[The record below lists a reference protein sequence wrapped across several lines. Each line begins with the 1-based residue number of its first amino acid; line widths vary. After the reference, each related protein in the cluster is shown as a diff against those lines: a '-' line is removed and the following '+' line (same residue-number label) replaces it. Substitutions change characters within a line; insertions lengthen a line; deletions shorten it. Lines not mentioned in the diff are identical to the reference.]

1 MENRTDAVDRII
13 AAWRAVRPDLDLRP
27 MATIGR
33 LGRTTAFVRKQV
45 EAELMRFDLAVP
57 DFDVLATL
65 RRAGPPY
72 RVTPTGLYRSLMLT
86 SGTMTSRLDSL
97 EQRGFVKRMD
107 DPGDRRGILVTL
119 TPAGL
124 ERLEAAVTA
133 HVANEARILSAL
145 TRTEQATLDT
155 LLRKLLASV
164 DTDAA
169 PLEEELSRRGPAR
182 SRRKRSGR

>member
-1 MENRTDAVDRII
+1 MDAVDRII
-13 AAWRAVRPDLDLRP
+13 AAWRAARPDLDLRA

-45 EAELMRFDLAVP
+45 EAELMQFELAVA
-57 DFDVLATL
+57 DFDVLAAL

-107 DPGDRRGILVTL
+107 DPEDRRGILVTL

-133 HVANEARILSAL
+133 HAANETRILAAL
-145 TRTEQATLDT
+145 TRAEQATLDAI
-155 LLRKLLASV
+155 LRKLLASL
-164 DTDAA
+164 DADDA
-169 PLEEELSRRGPAR
+169 STGDELPRQRAGRP
-182 SRRKRSGR
+182 KRSSASR

>member
-1 MENRTDAVDRII
+1 MGYRTDAVDRFV
-13 AAWRAVRPDLDLRP
+13 AAWRAERPDIELRA

-33 LGRTTAFVRKQV
+33 LGRTSVLVRKLV
-45 EAELMRFDLAVP
+45 ESELARFDLAVA

-72 RVTPTGLYRSLMLT
+72 SMTPTQLYKSLMLT

-97 EQRGFVKRMD
+97 ELRGLVARAD

-119 TPAGL
+119 TPTGL
-124 ERLEAAVTA
+124 KRVDAAVTA

-145 TRTEQATLDT
+145 TKAEQTVLDDI
-155 LLRKLLASV
+155 LRKLLV
-164 DTDAA
+164 RLDPEGEAA
-169 PLEEELSRRGPAR
+169 DEAPGRGMARTRQGKRR
-182 SRRKRSGR
+182 

>member
-1 MENRTDAVDRII
+1 MEDHTDAVDRFV
-13 AAWRAVRPDLDLRP
+13 AAWRAQRPDLDLRA
-27 MATIGR
+27 MATVGR
-33 LGRTTAFVRKQV
+33 LGRTTALVRKLV
-45 EAELMRFDLAVP
+45 ENELAKFELAVA

-72 RVTPTGLYRSLMLT
+72 RVTPTQLYKSLMLT

-97 EQRGFVKRMD
+97 EQRGLVARAD

-124 ERLEAAVTA
+124 KRVDAAVTA

-145 TRTEQATLDT
+145 TRTEQTALDAI
-155 LLRKLLASV
+155 LRKLLLNLDPESAV
-164 DTDAA
+164 ADEA
-169 PLEEELSRRGPAR
+169 PRRNEVARVRRGK
-182 SRRKRSGR
+182 RR

>member
-1 MENRTDAVDRII
+1 MDNRSDAVDRFV
-13 AAWRAVRPDLDLRP
+13 AAWASERPDLELRA

-33 LGRTTAFVRKQV
+33 LGRVTGFVRRQV
-45 EAELMRFDLAVP
+45 EAELAKFDLAVA

-72 RVTPTGLYRSLMLT
+72 RVTPTQLYKSLMLT

-97 EQRGFVKRMD
+97 EQRGLVERTD
-107 DPGDRRGILVTL
+107 DPADRRGILVTL

-124 ERLEAAVTA
+124 DRLDAAVTA

-145 TRTEQATLDT
+145 TRTEQSTLDAI
-155 LLRKLLASV
+155 LRKLLASF
-164 DTDAA
+164 DPESA
-169 PLEEELSRRGPAR
+169 PGEAKPRGSRTAAR
-182 SRRKRSGR
+182 SRRKR